1 MIIFFY
7 IKYNY
12 QKGNWMENFFFLE
25 GAYLILGG
33 IILLIT
39 LFVGTRPF
47 MSKGAAKRGLLWV
60 TLVLALFIGA
70 HYKMTIDRM
79 AEVTTAFKNDE
90 VIICESRMQRK
101 VAQTVD
107 IQKSKD
113 WFLEGDNFVSPNYSR
128 PFFTAR
134 CIVK

>member
-1 MIIFFY
+1 M
-7 IKYNY
+7 K
-12 QKGNWMENFFFLE
+12 NFFFLE

-60 TLVLALFIGA
+60 FLVLALFIGA
-70 HYKMTIDRM
+70 HYAITINRM
-79 AEVTTAFKNDE
+79 EEVKVAFEKDLP
-90 VIICESRMQRK
+90 VICESRMQRK
-101 VAQTVD
+101 VAQSVN
-107 IQKSKD
+107 IQKSKE
-113 WFLEGDNFVSPNYSR
+113 WSLEGDNFVSPNYSR
-128 PFFTAR
+128 PFFSAR